1 MTQRDEA
8 RNVVAP
14 PELLSRQARW
24 RALGHGGAT
33 LWFTGLSGSGKS
45 TVAAEVE
52 RRLVESGR
60 PAFRLDGDIVRL
72 GLNAD
77 LGFSDED
84 RTENLRRLAQVARL
98 MAEAGTVAITAAISP
113 LQTQRDAAR
122 AVHTAAGL
130 PFYEVFVDTPLE
142 VCEQRDPKGLY
153 KKARAGELLNFTG
166 LTSPFD
172 SPAHPDIHLR
182 TTRHD
187 VPTLATQV
195 LTALP

>member
-1 MTQRDEA
+1 M
-8 RNVVAP
+8 VAP
-14 PELLSRQARW
+14 PAVLTRERRW
-24 RALGHGGAT
+24 EALGHAGAT

-52 RRLVESGR
+52 RRLVESGH

-72 GLNAD
+72 GLNTD
-77 LGFSDED
+77 LGFSEAD

-122 AVHTAAGL
+122 AVHRAAGL
-130 PFYEVFVDTPLE
+130 PFYEIFVDTPLE

-153 KKARAGELLNFTG
+153 RKARAGQIPNFTG

-172 SPAHPDIHLR
+172 RPAAPDIHLHA
-182 TTRHD
+182 TKHD
-187 VPTLATQV
+187 VPALAAQV
-195 LTALP
+195 LAALE